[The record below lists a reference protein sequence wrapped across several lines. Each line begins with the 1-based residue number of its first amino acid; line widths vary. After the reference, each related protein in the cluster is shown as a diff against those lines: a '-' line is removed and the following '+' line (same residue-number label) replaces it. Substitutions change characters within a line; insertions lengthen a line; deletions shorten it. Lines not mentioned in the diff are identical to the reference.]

1 MMRTGYMRE
10 FSKEEAVMS
19 NAKRVAAVTNR
30 MRQEVQAD
38 APSIGH
44 EYQKAAERG
53 FEAAGRSFTEANK
66 AIQAIA
72 IEMTDFSKRRFEDV
86 WHSWEQLLSARSF
99 GDVVEVQARFA
110 QKARDA
116 YTSEM
121 SKLGKMYLNTI
132 RNAAKPVEEV
142 SRRVS

>member
-1 MMRTGYMRE
+1 
-10 FSKEEAVMS
+10 MS
-19 NAKRVAAVTNR
+19 DAKRKAALTNR
-30 MRQEVQAD
+30 VGQEVQAD
-38 APSIGH
+38 ALSIGH

-53 FEAAGRSFTEANK
+53 FEAASRSFTEANR

-72 IEMTDFSKRRFEDV
+72 AEMTHFSKRRFEDV
-86 WHSWEQLLSARSF
+86 FHAWEQLLSARSF

-121 SKLGKMYLNTI
+121 SKLGEMYLNNI

-142 SRRVS
+142 SRRVT